1 MANTL
6 YVQPALTAKLDLNIA
21 GTPMSVVLQDIYT
34 SEAFRTIA
42 IAIGINQGIGGMS
55 RNVVAPATSQVAM
68 QTGVP
73 DLRQIDER
81 AVAEMIAATA
91 TDDRVRSRAQGV
103 LDSGLSF
110 DKAGGWG

>member
-6 YVQPALTAKLDLNIA
+6 YVQPTLAARLDLDIA
-21 GTPMSVVLQDIYT
+21 GSPLSVVLQDIFT
-34 SEAFRTIA
+34 SEGFRTIA
-42 IAIGINQGIGGMS
+42 IAVGINQGIGGMS

-81 AVAEMIAATA
+81 AVADVIAATA
-91 TDDRVRSRAQGV
+91 TDQRVRNRAQGV
-103 LDSGLSF
+103 LDSGMSF
-110 DKAGGWG
+110 DKARGWG